1 MNFDGFNDIGEERF
15 TQIITESG
23 PTFPQEPLTGQLFAH
38 DTHGLCVFCH
48 DAKWRIMEMQPE

>member
-1 MNFDGFNDIGEERF
+1 MNFDGFNDIGEERYQ
-15 TQIITESG
+15 QIITEG
-23 PTFPQEPLTGQLFAH
+23 GATFPEQPLVGQLYAH